1 MSILETRRPQM
12 FPTLSREEI
21 DRLRH
26 FGTTRRFRAGEPLV
40 TTGEV
45 RPGMFVIISGSV
57 ALTRH

>member
-26 FGTTRRFRAGEPLV
+26 FGATAALPHRRA
-40 TTGEV
+40 TGHD
-45 RPGMFVIISGSV
+45 G
-57 ALTRH
+57 